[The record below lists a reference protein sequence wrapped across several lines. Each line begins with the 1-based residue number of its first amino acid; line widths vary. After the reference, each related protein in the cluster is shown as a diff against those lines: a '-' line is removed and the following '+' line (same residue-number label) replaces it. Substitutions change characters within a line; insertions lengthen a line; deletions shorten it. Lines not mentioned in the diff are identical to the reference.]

1 MTGALL
7 PTRLAIAMHV
17 PDAVGSQQT
26 GQLDAKAPA
35 VNNVQ
40 APDVHELD
48 QFSQEQYNLNDSM
61 ALSLGYSL
69 FSLSDNANHVLLVF
83 QAARFKDLVSEGETY
98 RFGVAIEAAI
108 TVTTNSF
115 KGGLTLPVVAANVQL
130 NFASASSE
138 VSLRGYRPPPS
149 SPPILPTWGS
159 FDVSSYTDFQE
170 AISKMQQNVLFDD
183 NNIVP
188 VLIATTSAPAT
199 VEAPAGS
206 RKHWY
211 NSLGIS

>member
-7 PTRLAIAMHV
+7 PTRLAVGMHL
-17 PDAVGSQQT
+17 PDEASSQLA
-26 GQLDAKAPA
+26 GQPEPK
-35 VNNVQ
+35 
-40 APDVHELD
+40 APDVQELD

-69 FSLSDNANHVLLVF
+69 FNLSDDADQVLLVF

-108 TVTTNSF
+108 TVITNSF

-138 VSLRGYRPPPS
+138 LSLRGYRPPPS
-149 SPPILPTWGS
+149 GPPMLPTWGS
-159 FDVSSYTDFQE
+159 FDVSNYTDFQGT
-170 AISKMQQNVLFDD
+170 ISKCNRKSSLM
-183 NNIVP
+183 
-188 VLIATTSAPAT
+188 TTIS
-199 VEAPAGS
+199 S
-206 RKHWY
+206 RC
-211 NSLGIS
+211 